1 MRFYIHFHNYESSND
16 DNMSEFARK
25 EQLTKLTEK
34 VNELRE
40 KSKKTIEDQKIQ
52 RVFHIYINY
61 IESRRDI

>member
-1 MRFYIHFHNYESSND
+1 MRFYIHFHNYDSNGD

-40 KSKKTIEDQKIQ
+40 KSKKTIQDQKEQ
-52 RVFHIYINY
+52 RVYISIYLFN
-61 IESRRDI
+61 